1 MNHTTQSAVII
12 SMLSALT
19 IAAISVVSSV
29 QVHAAATTSSPLS
42 LNLGTGRGTVTL
54 GTDGIHIANLP
65 GNIGVDLSPP
75 ASGSTNTQPPSTTG

>member
-1 MNHTTQSAVII
+1 MNHTTQRAIII

-29 QVHAAATTSSPLS
+29 QVHAVAQTKSPLS
-42 LNLGTGRGTVTL
+42 LNIRGGTVTL
-54 GTDGIHIANLP
+54 GEDGIHIAKLP

-75 ASGSTNTQPPSTTG
+75 PTQREATSTQPPSTTG